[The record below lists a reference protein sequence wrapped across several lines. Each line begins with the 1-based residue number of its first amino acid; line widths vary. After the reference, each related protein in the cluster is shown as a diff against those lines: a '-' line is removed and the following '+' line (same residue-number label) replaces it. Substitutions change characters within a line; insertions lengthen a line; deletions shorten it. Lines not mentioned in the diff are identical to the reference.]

1 MTTQIVGRD
10 VLFYQKINIYSQIH
24 NDLQYDN
31 AIEALLLF
39 SNNEHTTLS
48 RSCVYLLSQLHSNYN
63 ATLKPLKHSH

>member
-48 RSCVYLLSQLHSNYN
+48 AAVFTFCHNYIPI
-63 ATLKPLKHSH
+63 TMPH